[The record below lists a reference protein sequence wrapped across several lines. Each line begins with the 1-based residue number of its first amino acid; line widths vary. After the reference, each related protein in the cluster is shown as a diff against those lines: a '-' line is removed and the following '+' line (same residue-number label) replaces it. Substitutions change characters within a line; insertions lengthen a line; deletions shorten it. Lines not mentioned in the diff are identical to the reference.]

1 MLGLIAGVI
10 VFAEIYTAIAA
21 FVWSGSLESAT
32 LAELL
37 GLPFWL
43 LAALVVVMALGTF
56 WLVRRL
62 GLKAGR
68 QAGGAPCRR
77 HRTSSTTSP
86 RARSSR
92 TLSSA
97 HPPGSH
103 IRKPHRSTP
112 TSYQRP

>member
-56 WLVRRL
+56 RLVRRL
-62 GLKAGR
+62 ELKAGR
-68 QAGGAPCRR
+68 EGGEGPWRL
-77 HRTSSTTSP
+77 HPTSSTTSP
-86 RARSSR
+86 RSR
-92 TLSSA
+92 TSGTLSSA
-97 HPPGSH
+97 FASGS
-103 IRKPHRSTP
+103 PVRSP
-112 TSYQRP
+112 LRAV

>member
-1 MLGLIAGVI
+1 VGAASGRLDALFFMLGLIAGVI

-43 LAALVVVMALGTF
+43 LAALVVLMALGTF

-62 GLKAGR
+62 ELKAGR
-68 QAGGAPCRR
+68 EAGEAPCR
-77 HRTSSTTSP
+77 
-86 RARSSR
+86 
-92 TLSSA
+92 
-97 HPPGSH
+97 
-103 IRKPHRSTP
+103 
-112 TSYQRP
+112 

>member
-62 GLKAGR
+62 ELKAGR
-68 QAGGAPCRR
+68 RSEEHTSELQSRLHLVCRLLLEKKNR
-77 HRTSSTTSP
+77 NKHRGMSSW
-86 RARSSR
+86 
-92 TLSSA
+92 
-97 HPPGSH
+97 
-103 IRKPHRSTP
+103 
-112 TSYQRP
+112 